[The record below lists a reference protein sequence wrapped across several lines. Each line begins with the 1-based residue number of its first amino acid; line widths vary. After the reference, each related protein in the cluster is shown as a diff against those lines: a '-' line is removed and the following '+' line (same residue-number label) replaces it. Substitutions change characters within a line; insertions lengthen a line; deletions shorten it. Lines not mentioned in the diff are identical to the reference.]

1 MQDIDWRNIRLL
13 IFDVDGTLYDQQRL
27 RRRMFLDLAG
37 HFLPRPGKW
46 NELSILR
53 TFRKERE
60 KNREI
65 KVDDLDKAQY
75 EWCRLKTDVN
85 TEKIRATVS
94 FWMHEYPLK
103 YLPDLVFP
111 GIPELFSGTRKLRIP
126 VAVFSDYPAEKKL
139 QSMGLAAD
147 LVITAT
153 QPEVNRLKPDPKGL
167 LYIADHFQVAAQE
180 CLYIGDRKETD
191 MEAATRARMN
201 CIIADRKQIYAAA
214 LYTQILSQLA
224 R

>member
-1 MQDIDWRNIRLL
+1 
-13 IFDVDGTLYDQQRL
+13 
-27 RRRMFLDLAG
+27 MFLDLAG
-37 HFLPRPGKW
+37 HFLLRPGKW
-46 NELSILR
+46 NELTILR

-60 KNREI
+60 KNRDS
-65 KVDDLDKAQY
+65 KVADLDQAQY
-75 EWCRLKTDVN
+75 EWCRLKTGVN
-85 TEKIRATVS
+85 TDKIQEIVAY
-94 FWMHEYPLK
+94 WMHEYPLK

-111 GIPELFSGTRKLRIP
+111 GISELFSGLRKLRIP

-139 QSMGLAAD
+139 QSMGLTAD
-147 LVITAT
+147 LVATAI

-167 LYIADHFQVAAQE
+167 LYIANHFMVAAQD
-180 CLYIGDRKETD
+180 CLYIGDRFETD

-201 CIIADRKQIYAAA
+201 CIIADRKQIYAAG